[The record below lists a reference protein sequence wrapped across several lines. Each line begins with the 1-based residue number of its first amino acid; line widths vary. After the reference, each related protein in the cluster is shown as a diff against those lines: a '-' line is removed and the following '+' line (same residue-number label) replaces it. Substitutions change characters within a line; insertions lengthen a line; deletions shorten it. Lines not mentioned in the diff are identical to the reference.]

1 MRATLERPTPRSQN
15 PLVRLVRGLWT
26 LPTNALGHAAGVVV
40 SAGLGQ
46 SLQSELASGR
56 LYVIRLPGLSRIGGV
71 TLGNAILLSPSFC
84 EGLRGHLVIA
94 HELAHTRQ
102 HDLLG
107 PLYLP
112 LHILAQATSAAI
124 YVVRPDPTSDP
135 VHAYNP
141 LEERW
146 LFLGHR
152 AIDELAR
159 GDRWPQ
165 EQRDALLQALGI
177 GG

>member
-1 MRATLERPTPRSQN
+1 MRATLERPTPRARH

-26 LPTNALGHAAGVVV
+26 LPTNVLGHAAGVLV
-40 SAGLGQ
+40 SGGVGE
-46 SLQSELASGR
+46 SLHSEMASGR
-56 LYVIRLPGLSRIGGV
+56 LYIIRLPGLSRVGGV
-71 TLGNAILLSPSFC
+71 TLGHAILLSPAFTK
-84 EGLRGHLVIA
+84 GLRGRLVIA

-102 HDLLG
+102 HDVLG

-112 LHILAQATSAAI
+112 LHILAQAASAAI
-124 YVVRPDPTSDP
+124 YLVRPDRTSDP

-152 AIDELAR
+152 AIDEVLR
-159 GDRWPQ
+159 GERWS
-165 EQRDALLQALGI
+165 EREREEVLTALGV
-177 GG
+177 G